1 MQIFDEIILNNN
13 LLSNL
18 TLVVPTYRRQ
28 SFALR
33 LMDYWS
39 NKGPEILIID
49 GSPEPIDRELISKYS
64 NNIRYVHQPEGMYI
78 RLATSLKLITTEF
91 VALAGD
97 DEFYIPSALESSLK
111 KLNNDNELVACCGRS
126 IGFKVDNKKI
136 LGFSQYDNFADFDLD
151 SKYPEER
158 VTKHMSNYA
167 PRYVYA
173 ICRKSAWTKVW
184 ENILSKEFAFYAAGE
199 IQFELCMSI
208 AGKSLVLPELMWL
221 RSYGES
227 EEIQSFDP
235 SLNPKIRINSWWF
248 DERNKVEKMEF
259 IKAMSQTLKDVS
271 YKGDCQKILEHSILA
286 YINNNIKSNK
296 VAYLELLKTLF
307 IVRFRALFFKFTG
320 LFWHK
325 KYNVTLRDKANML
338 YKSGVIVN
346 FESLGEI
353 EQIISKHHHF

>member
-1 MQIFDEIILNNN
+1 
-13 LLSNL
+13 
-18 TLVVPTYRRQ
+18 
-28 SFALR
+28 
-33 LMDYWS
+33 
-39 NKGPEILIID
+39 
-49 GSPEPIDRELISKYS
+49 
-64 NNIRYVHQPEGMYI
+64 
-78 RLATSLKLITTEF
+78 
-91 VALAGD
+91 
-97 DEFYIPSALESSLK
+97 
-111 KLNNDNELVACCGRS
+111 
-126 IGFKVDNKKI
+126 
-136 LGFSQYDNFADFDLD
+136 
-151 SKYPEER
+151 
-158 VTKHMSNYA
+158 
-167 PRYVYA
+167 
-173 ICRKSAWTKVW
+173 
-184 ENILSKEFAFYAAGE
+184 
-199 IQFELCMSI
+199 
-208 AGKSLVLPELMWL
+208 MWL